1 MIKPLLNKVLIKII
15 KKDNTSKGGIIL
27 SEGTKDKIQYGLVI
41 EVGPGTKENK
51 MQVEKGQKIIIE
63 EYSGVEVNYNN
74 EEYLIIE
81 QKDILAIIDN

>member
-63 EYSGVEVNYNN
+63 KYSGVEVNYNN